1 MGFGRWPQWEA
12 WWPADCGGF
21 QSGAA
26 PVHSF
31 FIFGLTMK
39 HFNIF
44 QLSLNVVDIS
54 QIFPRDSSVGF

>member
-1 MGFGRWPQWEA
+1 MASMGSLVASRNR
-12 WWPADCGGF
+12 GGF
-21 QSGAA
+21 LSGAA

-31 FIFGLTMK
+31 QIFGLTMK
-39 HFNIF
+39 YFKIF